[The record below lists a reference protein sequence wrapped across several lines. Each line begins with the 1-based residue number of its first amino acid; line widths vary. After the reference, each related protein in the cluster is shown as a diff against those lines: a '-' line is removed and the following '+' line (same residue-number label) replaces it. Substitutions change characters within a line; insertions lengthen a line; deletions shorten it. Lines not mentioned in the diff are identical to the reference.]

1 MSNGDDV
8 VDDDDDDDDDD
19 DNKDNVVLTLPPEV
33 ACRKCQRC
41 LKLGTKVLFCIAC
54 SGIGILIVGGLV
66 IYFVFFHNK
75 SGKKTTTVE
84 DATTVTVAVRAMA
97 NRVYNEHLKQHL
109 FGNDMPDEKAE
120 EDLGPLPE

>member
-1 MSNGDDV
+1 MCVGIIGSA
-8 VDDDDDDDDDD
+8 
-19 DNKDNVVLTLPPEV
+19 L
-33 ACRKCQRC
+33 CCC